1 VEPTIL
7 RDTSGAPT
15 PVFGVILAGGLG
27 TRFSRD
33 HPKQLVTLAGR
44 PVLAYA
50 AHTFDTCGT
59 IDHIV
64 VAAHPDVLQ
73 DISEACADGVHHT
86 PVTVVPGG
94 ASRNAS
100 VANAVAAIDTLARP
114 GATPPDDAR
123 ILVHDAVRPLAS
135 ADLVRTV
142 ADRLRTARAVMPVL
156 ASSDRLVEVHDGA
169 VTRFVDQAG
178 IVRGQSPGGF
188 HLGDLR
194 AAFDH
199 YRALG
204 SPPLVTVFEVAR
216 AWDPHYEI
224 TTVPG
229 EPANIKITYPVDLAI
244 AAYLVTCR

>member
-1 VEPTIL
+1 
-7 RDTSGAPT
+7 
-15 PVFGVILAGGLG
+15 
-27 TRFSRD
+27 
-33 HPKQLVTLAGR
+33 
-44 PVLAYA
+44 
-50 AHTFDTCGT
+50 
-59 IDHIV
+59 
-64 VAAHPDVLQ
+64 
-73 DISEACADGVHHT
+73 
-86 PVTVVPGG
+86 
-94 ASRNAS
+94 
-100 VANAVAAIDTLARP
+100 
-114 GATPPDDAR
+114 
-123 ILVHDAVRPLAS
+123 
-135 ADLVRTV
+135 
-142 ADRLRTARAVMPVL
+142 MPVL